1 MREIDKM
8 VMEAADD
15 AQKLSALI
23 ERNET
28 FILRSAA
35 KTARRYV
42 SKSDDEWSIAL
53 SAFYEAVKKYSYD
66 RGSFIA
72 FAELLINRRLIDYFR
87 AQNKY
92 YNEKQVESVDDR
104 VNSDD
109 EEESIKLEINAI
121 SLVIK
126 GYGFTFMDLIES
138 SPKAV
143 KTKYACGKATAY
155 LLKNPLLI
163 YEMRKT
169 KQLPLKIIE
178 KNEKIPR
185 KLLERHRK
193 YIIAAVEILHGDYP
207 YLAEYLSFIRG
218 ELK

>member
-8 VMEAADD
+8 VIEAADD
-15 AQKLSALI
+15 ALKLSALI
-23 ERNET
+23 ERNEI

-72 FAELLINRRLIDYFR
+72 FAELIINRRLIDYFR

-109 EEESIKLEINAI
+109 EESMKLEINAI

-143 KTKYACGKATAY
+143 KTKHACGKATAY

-169 KQLPLKIIE
+169 RQLPLKTIE
-178 KNEKIPR
+178 KKEKIPR

-193 YIIAAVEILHGDYP
+193 YIIAAVEILNGDYP

>member
-8 VMEAADD
+8 VIEAADD

-23 ERNET
+23 DRNET

-72 FAELLINRRLIDYFR
+72 FAELLINRNLIDYFR

-92 YNEKQVESVDDR
+92 YNEKQVESIDDKFY
-104 VNSDD
+104 SDD
-109 EEESIKLEINAI
+109 DENSLKLEIDDI
-121 SLVIK
+121 SQVIK
-126 GYGFTFMDLIES
+126 VYGFTFMDLVEC
-138 SPKAV
+138 SPKAA

-163 YEMRKT
+163 NEMRKT
-169 KQLPLKIIE
+169 RQLPLKIIE
-178 KNEKIPR
+178 KKEKIPR